1 MYAVADLF
9 LNTRIHNY
17 TWKMERLT
25 RIFFKIC
32 TYIMII
38 IPVKLV

>member
-25 RIFFKIC
+25 RIYVVEFFLKYAHI
-32 TYIMII
+32 
-38 IPVKLV
+38 